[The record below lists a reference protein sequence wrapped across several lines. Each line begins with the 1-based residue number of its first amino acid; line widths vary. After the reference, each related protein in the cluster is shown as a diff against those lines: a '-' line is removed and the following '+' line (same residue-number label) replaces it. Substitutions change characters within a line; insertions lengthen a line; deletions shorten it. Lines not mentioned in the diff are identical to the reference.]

1 MSINGQHILAKW
13 QNTKNNLQNS
23 VAFLYTNHKHAET
36 ENMETLLFT
45 IASKKY
51 KLCRNKPNQRGERLL
66 Q

>member
-45 IASKKY
+45 IASKYINYVGINLITEVKDLY
-51 KLCRNKPNQRGERLL
+51 
-66 Q
+66 